1 MSNTVIAGKPSN
13 TVGEKDST
21 LVLRGRSIKIQ
32 WGNKFIDLIK
42 NGKINVDAD
51 KILKTADS
59 VEGITSDGIYLVG
72 ESVWAVIGGT
82 KIQIAGDSATTYVS
96 YLVAQETTPEQKN
109 QALTNIGFYYDTYE
123 QAQNA
128 GLTTGIVYVQGDNK
142 LYVVKDGVLTE
153 YITTSTSNNTS
164 DKETPMEKLYISEYS
179 LMVDGEEYITC
190 DGDIKVHKKLVLEDG
205 LMSNGA
211 TSSFGYRLYTQ
222 YGESYLEVDNLIVRN
237 TTPDKVSI
245 YPIKYYQEENIILSA
260 VDSENTNQLQL
271 TLLQS
276 DKYKVGDILTTS
288 ILLDNEVEI
297 TDEDGEIE
305 TITEQVLTSIDF
317 KIESTEDNK
326 TYIVSTEFK
335 NLDSNV
341 ISSLVN
347 KSIFYKKGQL
357 PVARIKDHNY
367 DLFEANSEQE
377 LENVNTRLGSL
388 QELTIDLLGE
398 QISKYTN
405 KDLGIYSDNAVFKK
419 PQLINPEIYISE
431 TEQYDNITTKIGYIA
446 EIPIGNGIISN
457 YSNIDLGIYSDNAF
471 LKDARLFSSIQY
483 NTEFRNLNG
492 TYPKYAEGWY
502 IPSNSNDQTIVT
514 SKWVQDRLSPIK
526 TDINNIK
533 KQINIIKDDIE
544 SLEERVTNNEEEIES
559 LKDQIADLESGGSG
573 DLTSITNRVSK
584 LEDAVETIQDEYVR
598 KDEFE
603 DLLNQY
609 LNIVNGDFYNP
620 VILISGTIT
629 KNSYGQ
635 YIFSGNKKEAITSIS
650 TSTLNG
656 LMTVSC
662 SSSKTINIT
671 SSQVSQYYSGY
682 TNSLSNTTI
691 REDGVGAHWFETRHS
706 GGSIYIREF
715 HQYNDANHSWASDTW
730 SSSNAIASINIT
742 VFGYITE

>member
-1 MSNTVIAGKPSN
+1 MASTVIAGKPSN

-21 LVLRGRSIKIQ
+21 LILRGSSVKIQ

-42 NGKINVDAD
+42 NGKINVDVD

-59 VEGITSDGIYLVG
+59 VEDITSDGIYLVG

-96 YLVAQETTPEQKN
+96 YLVAQETTPEQKK

-123 QAQNA
+123 QAQDA

-153 YITTSTSNNTS
+153 YITTSTNNNTS
-164 DKETPMEKLYISEYS
+164 DEETPMEKLYISEYS

-190 DGDIKVHKKLVLEDG
+190 DGDINVHKKLIIENG

-237 TTPDKVSI
+237 TTPDEISI

-260 VDSENTNQLQL
+260 VGLEETNQLQL

-288 ILLDNEVEI
+288 ILLDNEVET
-297 TDEDGEIE
+297 TDDE

-326 TYIVSTEFK
+326 TYIVSTEFE

-341 ISSLVN
+341 ISSLIN

-357 PVARIKDHNY
+357 PVARVKDHNY
-367 DLFEANSEQE
+367 DLFETNSEQE
-377 LENVNTRLGSL
+377 LENINTRIG
-388 QELTIDLLGE
+388 TISSIPIEDGL
-398 QISKYTN
+398 ISDYSDV
-405 KDLGIYSDNAVFKK
+405 DLGIYSN
-419 PQLINPEIYISE
+419 
-431 TEQYDNITTKIGYIA
+431 
-446 EIPIGNGIISN
+446 
-457 YSNIDLGIYSDNAF
+457 NAF
-471 LKDARLFSSIQY
+471 LKNSYLFSSIQY

-492 TYPKYAEGWY
+492 IYPKYTEGWY
-502 IPSNSNDQTIVT
+502 IPSDSNNQTIVT

-526 TDINNIK
+526 
-533 KQINIIKDDIE
+533 DDIE
-544 SLEERVTNNEEEIES
+544 SLEERVANNEEEIES

-584 LEDAVETIQDEYVR
+584 LEETVEVIQDEYVR

-635 YIFSGNKKEAITSIS
+635 YIFSGSKKEAITSIS
-650 TSTLNG
+650 TSILNG

-682 TNSLSNTTI
+682 TNSLSDTAI
-691 REDGVGAHWFETRHS
+691 QEDGVGAHWFETRHS
-706 GGSIYIREF
+706 GNSIYIREF
-715 HQYNDANHSWASDTW
+715 HQYNDGNDSWASDTW
-730 SSSNAIASINIT
+730 SNNNAIASINIT
-742 VFGYITE
+742 VFGYITEK

>member
-51 KILKTADS
+51 KILKTAGS
-59 VEGITSDGIYLVG
+59 VESITSDGIYLVG

-96 YLVAQETTPEQKN
+96 YLVAQETTPEQKK

-123 QAQNA
+123 QAQDA

-142 LYVVKDGVLTE
+142 LYVVKDGILTE
-153 YITTSTSNNTS
+153 YITTSTSNNAS
-164 DKETPMEKLYISEYS
+164 DEETPMEKLYISEYS

-190 DGDIKVHKKLVLEDG
+190 DGDINVHKKLIIEDG

-260 VDSENTNQLQL
+260 VDLEETNQLQL

-288 ILLDNEVEI
+288 VLLDSEVTI
-297 TDEDGEIE
+297 TDDE

-326 TYIVSTEFK
+326 TYIVSTEFE

-341 ISSLVN
+341 ISSLIN

-357 PVARIKDHNY
+357 PVARVKDHNY

-377 LENVNTRLGSL
+377 LENINTRIG
-388 QELTIDLLGE
+388 TISSIPIEDGL
-398 QISKYTN
+398 ISDYSDVN
-405 KDLGIYSDNAVFKK
+405 LGIYSN
-419 PQLINPEIYISE
+419 
-431 TEQYDNITTKIGYIA
+431 
-446 EIPIGNGIISN
+446 
-457 YSNIDLGIYSDNAF
+457 NAF
-471 LKDARLFSSIQY
+471 LKDPRLFSSIQY
-483 NTEFRNLNG
+483 NTEFKNLNG
-492 TYPKYAEGWY
+492 IYPKYAEGWY
-502 IPSNSNDQTIVT
+502 IPNDSNNQTIVT
-514 SKWVQDRLSPIK
+514 SKWVQDRLNPIK
-526 TDINNIK
+526 TEITNIK
-533 KQINIIKDDIE
+533 KEINIIKDDIG
-544 SLEERVTNNEEEIES
+544 SLEERVANNEEEIES

-584 LEDAVETIQDEYVR
+584 LEETVGTIQDEYVR

-635 YIFSGNKKEAITSIS
+635 YIFSGSKKEAITSIS
-650 TSTLNG
+650 TSILNG

-682 TNSLSNTTI
+682 TNSLSDTAI
-691 REDGVGAHWFETRHS
+691 HEDGVGAHWFETRHS
-706 GGSIYIREF
+706 SNSIYIREF
-715 HQYNDANHSWASDTW
+715 HQYNDGNDSWASDTW
-730 SSSNAIASINIT
+730 SNSNAIASINIT
-742 VFGYITE
+742 VFGYITEK

>member
-1 MSNTVIAGKPSN
+1 MASTVIAGKPSN

-21 LVLRGRSIKIQ
+21 LILRGSSVKIQ

-42 NGKINVDAD
+42 NGKINVDVD
-51 KILKTADS
+51 KILKTAGS
-59 VEGITSDGIYLVG
+59 VESITSDGIYLVG

-82 KIQIAGDSATTYVS
+82 KIQIAGDSTTTYVS
-96 YLVAQETTPEQKN
+96 YLVAQKTTPEQKK

-123 QAQNA
+123 QAQDA

-142 LYVVKDGVLTE
+142 LYVVKDGILTE
-153 YITTSTSNNTS
+153 YITTSTSNNAS
-164 DKETPMEKLYISEYS
+164 DEETPMEELYISEYS
-179 LMVDGEEYITC
+179 LMVDGEKYITC
-190 DGDIKVHKKLVLEDG
+190 DGGIVTNHKQLVLENG

-211 TSSFGYRLYTQ
+211 TSSFGYRLYTK
-222 YGESYLEVDNLIVRN
+222 YGKSYLEVDNLIVRN

-260 VDSENTNQLQL
+260 VDSEESNQLQL

-297 TDEDGEIE
+297 TDEDGETE

-317 KIESTEDNK
+317 KIESIEDNK
-326 TYIVSTEFK
+326 TYIVTTEFE
-335 NLDSNV
+335 NLDSNI

-357 PVARIKDHNY
+357 PVARVKEHNY

-377 LENVNTRLGSL
+377 LENINTRIG
-388 QELTIDLLGE
+388 TISSIPIENGL
-398 QISKYTN
+398 ISDHSDV
-405 KDLGIYSDNAVFKK
+405 DLGIYSN
-419 PQLINPEIYISE
+419 
-431 TEQYDNITTKIGYIA
+431 
-446 EIPIGNGIISN
+446 
-457 YSNIDLGIYSDNAF
+457 NAF
-471 LKDARLFSSIQY
+471 LKNSYLFSSIQY
-483 NTEFRNLNG
+483 NTEFKNLNG
-492 TYPKYAEGWY
+492 IYPKYTEGWY
-502 IPSNSNDQTIVT
+502 IPDDSDDQTIVT

-526 TDINNIK
+526 N
-533 KQINIIKDDIE
+533 DIE
-544 SLEERVTNNEEEIES
+544 SLEERVTNNEEEIKS

-584 LEDAVETIQDEYVR
+584 LEETVETIQDEYVR

-635 YIFSGNKKEAITSIS
+635 YIFSGSKKAAITSVS
-650 TSTLNG
+650 TSILNG

-691 REDGVGAHWFETRHS
+691 REDGIGAHWFETRHS
-706 GGSIYIREF
+706 SNSIYIREF

-730 SSSNAIASINIT
+730 SDSNAIASINIT
-742 VFGYITE
+742 VFGYITEK

>member
-1 MSNTVIAGKPSN
+1 MASTVIAGKPSN

-21 LVLRGRSIKIQ
+21 LILRGSSVKIQ

-42 NGKINVDAD
+42 NGKINVDVD

-96 YLVAQETTPEQKN
+96 YLVAQETTPEQKK

-123 QAQNA
+123 QAQDA

-142 LYVVKDGVLTE
+142 LYVIKDGILTE
-153 YITTSTSNNTS
+153 YITTSTSIS
-164 DKETPMEKLYISEYS
+164 DEETPIEKLYISEYS

-190 DGDIKVHKKLVLEDG
+190 DGGIVTNHKQLVLENG
-205 LMSNGA
+205 LMSQGA
-211 TSSFGYRLYTQ
+211 SSIYGYRLYTK

-260 VDSENTNQLQL
+260 VDLEETNQLQL

-288 ILLDNEVEI
+288 VLLDSEVAI
-297 TDEDGEIE
+297 TDDE
-305 TITEQVLTSIDF
+305 TITEQILTSIDF

-326 TYIVSTEFK
+326 TYIVSTEFE

-341 ISSLVN
+341 ISSLIN

-357 PVARIKDHNY
+357 PVARVKDHNY

-377 LENVNTRLGSL
+377 LENINTRIG
-388 QELTIDLLGE
+388 TISSIPIEDGL
-398 QISKYTN
+398 ISDYSDV
-405 KDLGIYSDNAVFKK
+405 DLGIYSN
-419 PQLINPEIYISE
+419 
-431 TEQYDNITTKIGYIA
+431 
-446 EIPIGNGIISN
+446 
-457 YSNIDLGIYSDNAF
+457 NAF
-471 LKDARLFSSIQY
+471 LKNSYLFSSIQY
-483 NTEFRNLNG
+483 NTEFRNLSG
-492 TYPKYAEGWY
+492 IYPKYTEGWY
-502 IPSNSNDQTIVT
+502 IPSDSNNQTIVT

-526 TDINNIK
+526 
-533 KQINIIKDDIE
+533 DDIE
-544 SLEERVTNNEEEIES
+544 SLEERVANNEEEIES

-584 LEDAVETIQDEYVR
+584 LEETVEIIQDEYVR

-603 DLLNQY
+603 ELLNQY
-609 LNIVNGDFYNP
+609 LNIVNGDLYNP

-635 YIFSGNKKEAITSIS
+635 YIFSGSKKEAITSVS
-650 TSTLNG
+650 TSILNG

-706 GGSIYIREF
+706 NNSIYIREF

-730 SSSNAIASINIT
+730 SDSNAIASINIT